1 MAPTYAIIFMGDLEE
16 KLLKDSEK
24 KPFVWLRYIDGIFM

>member
-16 KLLKDSEK
+16 KLKDSEK